1 MGFMA
6 IVTEQYVKAFGET
19 YKEITDEYPEGTQ
32 IFEKS
37 LFSMMTEEVQELLKS
52 FGKNTVVLYGI
63 EAHVCIQQT
72 CLDLLEMG
80 YNVFVLTDCI
90 SSSREL
96 ERSTAILRM
105 AQAGA
110 QMTTLES
117 ILFEIMRHSKHESFK
132 QILNEVVKDLP
143 ETPLSKL

>member
-1 MGFMA
+1 M
-6 IVTEQYVKAFGET
+6 TEQYVKAFGET
-19 YKEITDEYPEGTQ
+19 YQEITDEYPEGTQ
-32 IFEKS
+32 VYEKS
-37 LFSMMTEEVQELLKS
+37 LFSMMTEEVQQHLKTFAKS
-52 FGKNTVVLYGI
+52 TVVLYGI

-105 AQAGA
+105 TQAGA

-117 ILFEIMRHSKHESFK
+117 ILFEMMRHSKHECFK
-132 QILNEVVKDLP
+132 QILNDIVKDLP
-143 ETPLSKL
+143 EAPLSKL

>member
-1 MGFMA
+1 M
-6 IVTEQYVKAFGET
+6 TEQYVKAFGET
-19 YKEITDEYPEGTQ
+19 YQEITDEYPEGTQ
-32 IFEKS
+32 VYEKS
-37 LFSMMTEEVQELLKS
+37 LFSMMTEEVQQHLKTFVKS
-52 FGKNTVVLYGI
+52 TVVLYGI

-105 AQAGA
+105 TQAGA

-117 ILFEIMRHSKHESFK
+117 ILFEMMRHSKHECFK
-132 QILNEVVKDLP
+132 QILNDIVKDLP
-143 ETPLSKL
+143 EAPLSKL